1 MVFSTYEFIFLFLPI
16 VLIGYFLL
24 GKLKNKKIQQ
34 IFLIIASLF
43 FYGYYNVSYLAIILI
58 SVLVNYG
65 MSILINKQHKKW
77 LLVLGIIF
85 NVLLLGYFKYSN
97 FFIDTFNHIVG
108 TEFNLLN
115 IILPLGISFFTF
127 QQIAYLV
134 GVYKKEENVEDI
146 ITYMLFVTFFPY
158 VISGPITTG
167 KEIMGQFKNEE
178 NRKVNYNNLAKGIYL
193 FVIGLF
199 KKIVIANTIALWVD
213 NGYSSAG
220 DMNFIAT
227 WVVILTYTLQIYFDF
242 SGYSDMA
249 VGIAK
254 MFNINLPYNFNSPYK
269 ANSVREFWRRWHITL
284 SRFLTNYIYI
294 PLGGSRK
301 GKIRTYINT
310 LITFLVS
317 GLWHG
322 AAWTYVVWGGLHG
335 IAIIIE
341 RVFDKVITKIPV
353 VIRKIGTFIFI
364 SITWVFFRAENWEQV
379 KNIFSGLVNF
389 NVNISEIG
397 NLAYDGIFSFPAILN
412 VAYITVILIALLYVI
427 FKCKNS
433 NEKYE
438 QFKFTNKNIIFIIIL
453 FIISVIHLN
462 KVSTFIYFN
471 F

>member
-24 GKLKNKKIQQ
+24 GKLKKKKIQQ

-322 AAWTYVVWGGLHG
+322 AAWTYVV
-335 IAIIIE
+335 
-341 RVFDKVITKIPV
+341 
-353 VIRKIGTFIFI
+353 
-364 SITWVFFRAENWEQV
+364 
-379 KNIFSGLVNF
+379 
-389 NVNISEIG
+389 
-397 NLAYDGIFSFPAILN
+397 
-412 VAYITVILIALLYVI
+412 
-427 FKCKNS
+427 
-433 NEKYE
+433 
-438 QFKFTNKNIIFIIIL
+438 
-453 FIISVIHLN
+453 
-462 KVSTFIYFN
+462 
-471 F
+471 

>member
-1 MVFSTYEFIFLFLPI
+1 
-16 VLIGYFLL
+16 
-24 GKLKNKKIQQ
+24 
-34 IFLIIASLF
+34 
-43 FYGYYNVSYLAIILI
+43 
-58 SVLVNYG
+58 

-322 AAWTYVVWGGLHG
+322 AAWTYVV
-335 IAIIIE
+335 
-341 RVFDKVITKIPV
+341 
-353 VIRKIGTFIFI
+353 
-364 SITWVFFRAENWEQV
+364 
-379 KNIFSGLVNF
+379 
-389 NVNISEIG
+389 
-397 NLAYDGIFSFPAILN
+397 
-412 VAYITVILIALLYVI
+412 
-427 FKCKNS
+427 
-433 NEKYE
+433 
-438 QFKFTNKNIIFIIIL
+438 
-453 FIISVIHLN
+453 
-462 KVSTFIYFN
+462 
-471 F
+471 

>member
-322 AAWTYVVWGGLHG
+322 AAWTYVV
-335 IAIIIE
+335 
-341 RVFDKVITKIPV
+341 
-353 VIRKIGTFIFI
+353 
-364 SITWVFFRAENWEQV
+364 
-379 KNIFSGLVNF
+379 
-389 NVNISEIG
+389 
-397 NLAYDGIFSFPAILN
+397 
-412 VAYITVILIALLYVI
+412 
-427 FKCKNS
+427 
-433 NEKYE
+433 
-438 QFKFTNKNIIFIIIL
+438 
-453 FIISVIHLN
+453 
-462 KVSTFIYFN
+462 
-471 F
+471 

>member
-24 GKLKNKKIQQ
+24 GKLKSKKIQQ

-43 FYGYYNVSYLAIILI
+43 FYGYYNVSYLAIILS

-134 GVYKKEENVEDI
+134 GVYKKEENLEDI
-146 ITYMLFVTFFPY
+146 ITYMLFITFFPY

-364 SITWVFFRAENWEQV
+364 SITWVFFRAENWKQV

-397 NLAYDGIFSFPAILN
+397 NLAYDGIFSFPAI
-412 VAYITVILIALLYVI
+412 YY
-427 FKCKNS
+427 S
-433 NEKYE
+433 NI
-438 QFKFTNKNIIFIIIL
+438 NCSIMR
-453 FIISVIHLN
+453 
-462 KVSTFIYFN
+462 YF
-471 F
+471 

>member
-322 AAWTYVVWGGLHG
+322 AA
-335 IAIIIE
+335 
-341 RVFDKVITKIPV
+341 
-353 VIRKIGTFIFI
+353 
-364 SITWVFFRAENWEQV
+364 
-379 KNIFSGLVNF
+379 
-389 NVNISEIG
+389 
-397 NLAYDGIFSFPAILN
+397 
-412 VAYITVILIALLYVI
+412 
-427 FKCKNS
+427 
-433 NEKYE
+433 
-438 QFKFTNKNIIFIIIL
+438 
-453 FIISVIHLN
+453 
-462 KVSTFIYFN
+462 
-471 F
+471 

>member
-24 GKLKNKKIQQ
+24 SKLKNKKIQQ

-43 FYGYYNVSYLAIILI
+43 FYGYYNVSYLSIILV
-58 SVLVNYG
+58 SVIVNYG
-65 MSILINKQHKKW
+65 IAVLINKQYKKW

-85 NVLLLGYFKYSN
+85 NVVLLGYFKYSN
-97 FFIDTFNHIVG
+97 FFIETFNHIVG

-134 GVYKKEENVEDI
+134 GVYKKEEKIEDF

-167 KEIMGQFKNEE
+167 KEIIGQFKDEKN
-178 NRKVNYNNLAKGIYL
+178 KTVNYNNLSKGIYL

-213 NGYSSAG
+213 NGYSSTSN
-220 DMNFIAT
+220 MNFLAT
-227 WVVILTYTLQIYFDF
+227 WIVVLTYTLQIYFDF

-301 GKIRTYINT
+301 GKFRTYFNT

-322 AAWTYVVWGGLHG
+322 AAWTYVIWGGLHG
-335 IAIIIE
+335 LAIIVE
-341 RVFDKVITKIPV
+341 RIFDKVLAKIPI
-353 VIRKIGTFIFI
+353 VIRKIFTFIFI
-364 SITWVFFRAENWEQV
+364 SITWVFFRAGNWSQV
-379 KNIFSGLVNF
+379 TNIFSGLVNF
-389 NVNISEIG
+389 NVNLSEIG
-397 NLAYDGIFSFPAILN
+397 NLSYDGIFSFPAILN
-412 VAYITVILIALLYVI
+412 VAYIVVILIALLYVI

-433 NEKYE
+433 NQMYE
-438 QFKFTNKNIIFIIIL
+438 EFRLSKKNLIFIIIL
-453 FIISVIHLN
+453 FVISVVHLN